1 MNQER
6 IKGWNSLNRE
16 EKIRHFFE
24 NPEEIR
30 DELAKELWGPEAK
43 YWSELN
49 MTFPVG
55 TSWCEIAEIIK
66 KTRSSQWVC
75 INLTEEYF
83 QPLPSDTADTT
94 GRPPVIPFDRE
105 INPDYYTFQ
114 NWKRE
119 VLSQRKPVK
128 LSFRIYDD
136 TRLYCNECIK
146 DGGRGDSDGFGVE
159 DSLWACMLINLNGT
173 IELPFRIGE
182 IWPRQGY

>member
-30 DELAKELWGPEAK
+30 DELAKELWGPAAK
-43 YWSELN
+43 CRWKFI
-49 MTFPVG
+49 TFPVG
-55 TSWCEIAEIIK
+55 SSWAEIAEVIK
-66 KTRSSQWVC
+66 KTEHSQWVYV
-75 INLTEEYF
+75 NLTEEYF
-83 QPLPSDTADTT
+83 QPLPTDQELY
-94 GRPPVIPFDRE
+94 PE
-105 INPDYYTFQ
+105 DYVFW
-114 NWKRE
+114 NWRKD
-119 VLSQRKPVK
+119 VLSKRKPVM
-128 LSFRIYDD
+128 LSFRMFDD
-136 TRLYCNECIK
+136 TRLICNECIK

-182 IWPRQGY
+182 IWPKNRY